1 MAAGGTFEQV
11 GAFTGGSMGIKT
23 SKGVSKWMKPD
34 RHTAEAIEQA
44 AKLMRQLEEAE
55 KAAKLMRQFE
65 EAEKAAKLQRQVE
78 KETGLLLSYLNNI
91 LDVLQRSCSAQHA
104 IDMVGLFS
112 DPQTDGDKLQDW
124 IDDNRDS
131 LTVEDLKA
139 IVMAA
144 MAHGAGEALSAHMK
158 AVQAPRAEKA
168 QEIYDE
174 IRQRWEYY
182 KSKGMSKNAAH
193 DRIAREVG
201 QKPGTVRGKL
211 KGL

>member
-1 MAAGGTFEQV
+1 MPKDVPE
-11 GAFTGGSMGIKT
+11 
-23 SKGVSKWMKPD
+23 WMKPS

-44 AKLMRQLEEAE
+44 AKLQRQIDEAMGGATGRMMLDLQMEQQRQQRLIE
-55 KAAKLMRQFE
+55 KAFGGAIDG
-65 EAEKAAKLQRQVE
+65 A
-78 KETGLLLSYLNNI
+78 LLHYSNTI
-91 LDVLQRSCSAQHA
+91 LDHLQRSRRAQYA

-112 DPQTDGDKLQDW
+112 DPQTDGDELQDW

-144 MAHGAGEALSAHMK
+144 MAHSAGEALSAHMK

-168 QEIYDE
+168 QEIDDE
-174 IRQRWEYY
+174 IRQRWEHY